1 MWWMSLSSAMMVAPG
16 LEFSRNPGH
25 LPTAVQCHAAG
36 DILSLL
42 RARLSQSVRGA
53 GLLLLRLWCWRH
65 LVWCVFGGSRF
76 RLALLHASPTRL
88 YCPYSLTATL
98 PSLLSS
104 GSVASV
110 LASGSDC
117 DRPCS
122 WLPIFPPECQ
132 KMCRVSRI
140 PKCVAFVRVCKTSLF
155 YPIPPMSNLLDLVVL
170 SQPVKSIL

>member
-1 MWWMSLSSAMMVAPG
+1 MVAPG

-132 KMCRVSRI
+132 KMFGVSRI
-140 PKCVAFVRVCKTSLF
+140 LKCVALCVCVIHHSFTPYNP
-155 YPIPPMSNLLDLVVL
+155 YPTF
-170 SQPVKSIL
+170 SILLAFRSRSRAFCSCVPVNSLSF